1 MPRKFMA
8 AVMLVLLGVGA
19 TGCSTLFGGEE
30 NKREIRRIAILPFAF
45 RDAERTVPCTLC
57 PDKLVLAETS
67 EEDALLVTAFF
78 HEALTTY
85 PVLTVLSSESVE
97 RFRTEDMAESV
108 DRIFA
113 VEAVDAVLIG
123 ALMELRPVT
132 FQRASEI
139 ISGEPIR
146 WRSALGQ
153 AQIYT
158 EQLAKEMAK
167 HIR

>member
-1 MPRKFMA
+1 
-8 AVMLVLLGVGA
+8 
-19 TGCSTLFGGEE
+19 
-30 NKREIRRIAILPFAF
+30 
-45 RDAERTVPCTLC
+45 
-57 PDKLVLAETS
+57 LAETS

-123 ALMELRPVT
+123 ALMELRPREGDPRTPTSPAGAAIYAALVEPMTIRVLWSGFRDADQKPPPVT